1 MRLAAFLVFFCMS
14 LTACSIQNL
23 AINSIGDVLASGASV
38 FESDN
43 DPMLVAQALPFS
55 LKLIESLLQQ
65 QPAHGGLL
73 LAAASGYVSYSY
85 AFVSQEAERLSL
97 DDIDAARIQR
107 LRARNLFLRAHDYAG
122 RALSVEYPEI
132 GVAMEDDFELVLPV
146 IVHHSDRDIELL
158 YWNAAALGLAIS
170 VSRNEPRLLAR
181 LPEVEA
187 MLARALEL
195 DEAWNQGALHEFAIN
210 IAGVSNLSQ
219 NELERHYD
227 RALELSQ
234 GQRASLYVSY
244 ALADAVPRQDRAAFT
259 DLMSKALA
267 VNIDAQPELRLANV
281 MAQQRAQW
289 LLANDD
295 EFFLD

>member
-1 MRLAAFLVFFCMS
+1 MS
-14 LTACSIQNL
+14 LTACSIQKL
-23 AINSIGDVLASGASV
+23 AINSIGDVLASGTSV

-65 QPAHGGLL
+65 QPEHGGLL

-107 LRARNLFLRAHDYAG
+107 LRARNLFLRAHEYAS

-132 GVAMEDDFELVLPV
+132 GVAMEDDFELALPV
-146 IVHHSDRDIELL
+146 IVRHSDRDIELL

-210 IAGVSNLSQ
+210 IAGVSDLSQ
-219 NELERHYD
+219 NDLERHYG

-234 GQRASLYVSY
+234 GQRASLYVAY

-281 MAQQRAQW
+281 IAQQRAQW